1 MNIVIL
7 AAGKGTRMYSSLPKV
22 MQPLGGKPMLG
33 WVVDTVKSM
42 DGDNEVFVIV
52 GHGKEIVKK
61 AFADSQVSFVE
72 QTEQKGTGHALMQ
85 VLPYLNKSEPTL
97 VLFGDCPLICK
108 ETLENLLKASA
119 DGFGILTIDLE
130 DPTGYGRM
138 IRKDGKVVAIVEQKD
153 LSEEQKSIREINT
166 GIMVLPTAR
175 LEEWLPKIGN
185 NNKQGEYYLTDLV
198 ALAVQ
203 DGVAIQTIKARERSE
218 VEGANNMVQLAYLER
233 SLQRRLARKLNEKG
247 VRFADPERIDIRGN
261 LVCGKDVFIDVGCVF
276 EGEVVLGDGVAVGP
290 YCHIRDAKIS
300 AGTQL
305 DSFCHINGA
314 QIGADAKIGPLARL
328 RPGTVLSDK
337 VHVGDFVEIKKSTVG
352 QGSKINHLSY
362 IGDCEMGSGVNI
374 GAGTITCNYDG
385 VNKFKTI
392 IEDNCFIGSDTQL
405 VAPVAVRRDAT
416 VGAGSTIT
424 KEVPENTLAISRARQ
439 VVITGWKRP
448 VKKESN

>member
-33 WVVDTVKSM
+33 WVIDTVKSFEGNN
-42 DGDNEVFVIV
+42 DVFVIV
-52 GHGKEIVKK
+52 GHGKEIVKQ
-61 AFADSQVSFVE
+61 AFSESQVSFVE
-72 QTEQKGTGHALMQ
+72 QLEQKGTGHALMQ
-85 VLPYLNKSEPTL
+85 VLPFLNNSESTL
-97 VLFGDCPLICK
+97 VLFGDCPLIRK
-108 ETLENLLKASA
+108 ETLESLIDVTA

-130 DPTGYGRM
+130 NPTGYGRM
-138 IRKDGKVVAIVEQKD
+138 IRREGKVVAIVEQKD
-153 LSEEQKSIREINT
+153 LTEEQKAIHEINT

-175 LEEWLPKIGN
+175 LGEWLPKIGN

-203 DGVAIQTIKARERSE
+203 DGVDIQTLKAKERSE

-233 SLQRRLARKLNEKG
+233 SLQRWLARKLNEQG
-247 VRFADPERIDIRGN
+247 VRMADPERIDIRGN
-261 LVCGKDVFIDVGCVF
+261 LTCGKDVFIDVGCVF
-276 EGEVVLGDGVAVGP
+276 EGEVVLGNGVSVGP
-290 YCHIRDAKIS
+290 YCHIRDARIS
-300 AGTQL
+300 DGTQL

-328 RPGTVLSDK
+328 RPGTVLSDE

-352 QGSKINHLSY
+352 KGSKINHLSY

-405 VAPVAVRRDAT
+405 VAPVAVRKDAT

>member
-1 MNIVIL
+1 
-7 AAGKGTRMYSSLPKV
+7 MYSSLPKV
-22 MQPLGGKPMLG
+22 MQPVGGKPMLG
-33 WVVDTVKSM
+33 WVVDTVKSLEGKN
-42 DGDNEVFVIV
+42 DVFVVI
-52 GHGKEIVKK
+52 GHGKEIIKK
-61 AFADSQVSFVE
+61 AFSDSQVTFVE
-72 QTEQKGTGHALMQ
+72 QKEQKGTGHASMQ
-85 VLPYLNKSEPTL
+85 ALPYLDNSEPTL
-97 VLFGDCPLICK
+97 VLFGDCPLVRK
-108 ETLENLLKASA
+108 ETLENLVEATGN
-119 DGFGILTIDLE
+119 GFGILTIDLE
-130 DPTGYGRM
+130 NPTGYGRM
-138 IRKDGKVVAIVEQKD
+138 IRKEGKVVAIVEQKD
-153 LSEEQKSIREINT
+153 LEEDQKDIHEINT
-166 GIMVLPTAR
+166 GIMLLPTSR
-175 LEEWLPKIGN
+175 LADWLPKVGN

-203 DGVAIQTIKARERSE
+203 DGVPIHTVKALERSE
-218 VEGANNMVQLAYLER
+218 VEGANNMFQLAYLER
-233 SLQRRLARKLNEKG
+233 SLQRRLARELNEKG
-247 VRFADPERIDIRGN
+247 VRLADPERIDIRGK
-261 LVCGKDVFIDVGCVF
+261 LTCGKDVFIDVGCVF
-276 EGEVVLGDGVAVGP
+276 EGEVVLGDGVSVGP
-290 YCHIRDAKIS
+290 YCHIRDAGIS

-314 QIGADAKIGPLARL
+314 QIGADAKIGPLARI
-328 RPGTVLSDK
+328 RPGTVLADE

-352 QGSKINHLSY
+352 KGSKINHLSY